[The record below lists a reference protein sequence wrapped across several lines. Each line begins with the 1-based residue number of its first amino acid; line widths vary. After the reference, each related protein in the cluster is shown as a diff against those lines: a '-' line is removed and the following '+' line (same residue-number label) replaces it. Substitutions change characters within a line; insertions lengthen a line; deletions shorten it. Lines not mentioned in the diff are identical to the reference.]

1 MGLAQGRLPLD
12 HVSIFHPEVEL
23 VEHVETQKVDM
34 DGFAGKNM
42 RHYLYILFTV
52 MILMYIIYCHVY
64 LYSIPLKSIQIDGL
78 FNEP

>member
-1 MGLAQGRLPLD
+1 LKGVEVETMSPTRSRLPLD

-42 RHYLYILFTV
+42 THYLYILFTV
-52 MILMYIIYCHVY
+52 II
-64 LYSIPLKSIQIDGL
+64 
-78 FNEP
+78 